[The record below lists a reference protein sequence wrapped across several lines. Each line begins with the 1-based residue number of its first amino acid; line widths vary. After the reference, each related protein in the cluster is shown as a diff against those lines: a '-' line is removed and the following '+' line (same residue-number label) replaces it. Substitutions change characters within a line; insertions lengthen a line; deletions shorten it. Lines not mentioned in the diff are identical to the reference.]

1 MSKEKA
7 YQFFRLVERMRKAQK
22 EYFKYRTSTFLNE
35 SKRLEKEVDDEISR
49 VNNLLLDKQQ
59 PKLFNE
65 Q

>member
-22 EYFKYRTSTFLNE
+22 EYFKYRTSNILND

>member
-7 YQFFRLVERMRKAQK
+7 YQFFKLVERMRKAQK
-22 EYFKYRTSTFLNE
+22 EYFRYKTSAYLNE
-35 SKRLEKEVDDEISR
+35 SKRLEKEVDTKINR
-49 VNNLLLDKQQ
+49 VNNLLLDRQQ

>member
-22 EYFKYRTSTFLNE
+22 EYFKYRTSNILNE
-35 SKRLEKEVDDEISR
+35 SKRLEKEIDDEISR

>member
-7 YQFFRLVERMRKAQK
+7 YQFFRLVECMRKAQK
-22 EYFKYRTSTFLNE
+22 EYFRYKTSAYLNK
-35 SKRLEKEVDDEISR
+35 SKRLEKEVDAEINR
-49 VNNLLLDKQQ
+49 VNNLLIDKQQ

>member
-22 EYFKYRTSTFLNE
+22 EYFKYRTSNVLNE

>member
-22 EYFKYRTSTFLNE
+22 EYFKYRTSTVLNE

-59 PKLFNE
+59 PKLFKE